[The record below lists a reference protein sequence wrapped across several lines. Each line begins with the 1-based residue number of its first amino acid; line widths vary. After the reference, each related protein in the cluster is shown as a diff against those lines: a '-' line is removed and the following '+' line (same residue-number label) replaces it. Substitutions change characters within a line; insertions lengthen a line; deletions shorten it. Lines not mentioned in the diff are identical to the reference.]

1 MKRLIIP
8 LFLLFASMVIADSP
22 TWRSNYEK
30 ALQFIAQGRY
40 QDGVDYLRMAAADK
54 PISEV
59 ISGGKD
65 SIEYL
70 PYLQLGICYSHLGKA
85 RLATEFL
92 DLEETLP
99 AIKQSASGMQLLKE
113 YRSSSAAKAPNDSE
127 AEKTIRD
134 YKSKGFLLPE
144 SEVAQMKEE
153 IRQRCRLPKASEN
166 SYPWYYHYE
175 LGLALKGKDD
185 WQRALDS
192 FISALD
198 DRDRPQKFSRIYG
211 MWFVDYYPYY
221 YIGLA
226 HYHLG
231 NWKCADSSFL
241 LSQMMEDIPKE
252 STEFRNLLEFK
263 ADSEKH
269 ILDSH

>member
-1 MKRLIIP
+1 MKRLS
-8 LFLLFASMVIADSP
+8 LFLFLAASVALAQSP

-30 ALQFIAQGRY
+30 ALQFIAQGKY

-59 ISGGKD
+59 LSEGKD
-65 SIEYL
+65 RMEYL

-85 RLATEFL
+85 RLASEFL
-92 DLEETLP
+92 DLEDSLP
-99 AIKQSASGMQLLKE
+99 AIKQSASGQKLLKE
-113 YRSSSAAKAPNDSE
+113 YRSLTETPASGHVE
-127 AEKTIRD
+127 AEKNIRD
-134 YKSKGFLLPE
+134 YKSKGFLLPD
-144 SEVAQMKEE
+144 SEVVQMKEE
-153 IRQRCRLPKASEN
+153 IRLRCRLPKADEH

-175 LGLALKGKDD
+175 LGIAMKGKDD

-211 MWFVDYYPYY
+211 MWFIDYYPYY

-231 NWKCADSSFL
+231 NWKCADASFL
-241 LSQMMEDIPKE
+241 LSQMMEDIPKD
-252 STEFRNLLEFK
+252 SVEFRNLLEFK
-263 ADSEKH
+263 ADTEKH